1 MPAKPKIAAR
11 VGRPPRRSADD
22 EDMPRVERIRAA
34 ARKHFAEHGYAGT
47 SLREVGADAGI
58 TISTL
63 LFHFGSKEQLLFDV
77 LADGMQQLSTGLAAR
92 VEAAGQTWAERL
104 AAAIAFHVEF
114 CARQAFGT
122 TITRTDMH
130 NLAPEHRAEYVR
142 MRREYERQFIDLLR
156 LGRAAGEFRAV
167 DPKLTAFAII
177 GTGLTVGRWY
187 RPGGPLQPE
196 EIAAQYVDLFLHAL
210 KTCD

>member
-1 MPAKPKIAAR
+1 
-11 VGRPPRRSADD
+11 
-22 EDMPRVERIRAA
+22 MPRVERIRAA

-47 SLREVGADAGI
+47 SLREVAADAGI

-63 LFHFGSKEQLLFDV
+63 IFHVGSKEQLLFDV
-77 LADGMQQLSTGLAAR
+77 LIDGMQQLSSGLEAR
-92 VEAAGQTWAERL
+92 VEVAGPTWTERL

-114 CARQAFGT
+114 SARLAFGT
-122 TITRTDMH
+122 TITRTDMQ
-130 NLAPEHRAEYVR
+130 NLIAEHRAEYVQ

-156 LGRAAGEFRAV
+156 LGCAAGEFRSVHA
-167 DPKLTAFAII
+167 KLTAFAII

-210 KTCD
+210 KKCD